1 MPKGYTSYCRVTK
14 AVRADLTL
22 RSPLPPII
30 PCQPHSPCII
40 MHTRTHRCGFPPS
53 LAIKDHNVEESRE
66 SPMLLL
72 ATLTTG
78 DFFGERCILRD
89 ANEPADCSVRSVEY
103 SDLLKL
109 SRTTFEDLQSDMRDS
124 DYNMFCSKLREVMEM
139 RDKKT
144 ESARLKA
151 TRTKLGKA
159 GKSVL
164 AKLNVIQRIK
174 SRRDRTSLA
183 GGTNKASSVQPMQI
197 MMRVASQN
205 RDRGT
210 APFASPP
217 SPEEKAAVD
226 SYPQETKMKAVG
238 EGGEE
243 GFSTKNSMSS
253 GGVT

>member
-1 MPKGYTSYCRVTK
+1 
-14 AVRADLTL
+14 
-22 RSPLPPII
+22 
-30 PCQPHSPCII
+30 
-40 MHTRTHRCGFPPS
+40 
-53 LAIKDHNVEESRE
+53 
-66 SPMLLL
+66 MLLL

-124 DYNMFCSKLREVMEM
+124 DYNMFCYKLREVMET
-139 RDKKT
+139 RDKET

-159 GKSVL
+159 GKGVL
-164 AKLNVIQRIK
+164 AKLNVIHRIVS
-174 SRRDRTSLA
+174 SRRATLA
-183 GGTNKASSVQPMQI
+183 GGTNKAGSVQPMQI
-197 MMRVASQN
+197 MMRMASQN

-210 APFASPP
+210 MVSEGPFASPP
-217 SPEEKAAVD
+217 PPEEKADVD
-226 SYPQETKMKAVG
+226 SYPPETQMKAVG
-238 EGGEE
+238 EGVEE
-243 GFSTKNSMSS
+243 GFSTKSSMSS